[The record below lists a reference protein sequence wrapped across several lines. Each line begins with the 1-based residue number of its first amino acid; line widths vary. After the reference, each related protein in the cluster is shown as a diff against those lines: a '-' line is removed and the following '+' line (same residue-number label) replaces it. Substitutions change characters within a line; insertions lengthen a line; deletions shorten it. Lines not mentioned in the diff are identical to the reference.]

1 MRSFSVQINDILAAP
16 QMTGEELVSEE
27 EEQFSILPIDP
38 VEDQQVVLD
47 TSKIILGK
55 NQEQVEE
62 AMSIA
67 LSHEEL

>member
-1 MRSFSVQINDILAAP
+1 MRTFGVQINDILAAP
-16 QMTGEELVSEE
+16 QKTVEEPVSEE
-27 EEQFSILPIDP
+27 EEQVSILPIDP
-38 VEDQQVVLD
+38 VEDEQVVLD

-55 NQEQVEE
+55 SQEQVEE